1 MEKIAKHNGIPINIL
16 GIPALSS
23 FSINS
28 NNWLKYKTYIT
39 QEMLK
44 KGFLA
49 SNAIFASISHNQKN
63 LNEYFDNLDHIF
75 AQINKFENETAH
87 IDNYLEGPICQSGF
101 QRLN

>member
-1 MEKIAKHNGIPINIL
+1 
-16 GIPALSS
+16 
-23 FSINS
+23 
-28 NNWLKYKTYIT
+28 
-39 QEMLK
+39 MLK

-75 AQINKFENETAH
+75 AQIYKFENQTAN
-87 IDNYLEGPICQSGF
+87 IDDYLEGPICQSGF